1 MGGSDEAEQLAG
13 RGRRAVVTGGA
24 GFLGSWT
31 CELLLGHG
39 WRVVAVDSFLTGA
52 PDNVAHLLDDP
63 AFELVEADVSDAL
76 EISGPVDLVL
86 HLASPASPISYLRH
100 PLETMRAGSHGT
112 FNALR
117 LARRNAA
124 RFLLAS
130 TSEVY
135 GDPQEHPQPESYWG
149 NVNPIGP
156 RSVYDESKRF
166 AEALTF
172 AHRRQELVDAGV
184 VRIFNSYGPRMAVGD
199 GRVVPTFVAQAL
211 RGEPLTV
218 AGDGRQTRSL
228 CYALDTARGLL
239 VAASSGLPGPYN
251 IGNPH
256 EVTML
261 ELATSVLETCHST
274 SSIAHVDLPEDD
286 PRLRRP
292 DLTRT
297 RADLGWEPQVD
308 LYDGL
313 ARTVAWMRETGLAED
328 LGQPRKAPPS
338 PIT

>member
-1 MGGSDEAEQLAG
+1 MERSDDVGQFAG
-13 RGRRAVVTGGA
+13 RGRRGVGTGGA

-31 CELLLGHG
+31 CELLLANG

-52 PDNVAHLLDDP
+52 PDNVAHLWDDP
-63 AFELVEADVSDAL
+63 GFELVEQDVSESLDLA
-76 EISGPVDLVL
+76 GPVDLVL
-86 HLASPASPISYLRH
+86 HLASPASPVSYLRH
-100 PLETMRAGSHGT
+100 PLETMRVGSSGT
-112 FNALR
+112 FEALR
-117 LARRNAA
+117 LARDHAA

-135 GDPQEHPQPESYWG
+135 GDPEEHPQTESYWG
-149 NVNPIGP
+149 HVNPIGP

-172 AHRRQELVDAGV
+172 AHRREGLVDAGV
-184 VRIFNSYGPRMAVGD
+184 VRIFNTYGPRMGIGD
-199 GRVVPTFVAQAL
+199 GRVVPTFVSQAL

-228 CYALDTARGLL
+228 CFASDTARGILT
-239 VAASSGLPGPYN
+239 AALSQRPGPYN

-261 ELATSVLETCHST
+261 ELAAAVIEACGST
-274 SSIAHVDLPEDD
+274 SLLEHIDLPEDD
-286 PRLRRP
+286 PKVRRP

-297 RADLGWEPQVD
+297 REHLGWEPTVA
-308 LYDGL
+308 LHDGL
-313 ARTVAWMRETGLAED
+313 ARTVRWV
-328 LGQPRKAPPS
+328 
-338 PIT
+338 